1 MSKIILIT
9 LTFLAIFNTQK
20 LIGQE
25 TEIYSKIKISL
36 DGKDIH
42 ELEYLG
48 LEADHGHH
56 HNHRSITNYYSA
68 SELKILDNAGFEYKV
83 IIKDV
88 KAYYA
93 EHGTMDESYGKVLQ
107 RRLECNNGNDSVS
120 EFENVTPENYSQEG
134 TMGGYLTYDQALA
147 ELDRM
152 AALFPNL
159 ITQRIAIDDI
169 LTEEGRALYYM
180 ILSDN
185 PNQEETEEPQIF
197 YNSLHHAR
205 EPNSLSQ
212 LIFYM
217 WYLLENYE
225 TNPEVQYLVNES
237 AMYFMPIINPDGYV
251 YNETTDPQGGG
262 FWRKN
267 RNPNADGSFGVDL
280 NRNYAYDWGAD
291 NIGSSPNP
299 TSDIY
304 RGTAPFSEPE
314 TQAVRNLCEANNFQ
328 IALNT
333 HTFGNLL
340 IYPFGNGDLT
350 PDDDLFVNL
359 SSLMSV
365 DNNFIIG
372 TGVETLGA
380 TVNGDSDDWMY
391 AEIETKNRIFSITP
405 EVGNTFWP
413 APDQILNLNR
423 STLRQNLN
431 AAHYLHNY
439 GSVIDLESN
448 EIILATTGDLNLEL
462 IKSSFLDGTLS
473 IRAISNTPE
482 LSFEN
487 ESIGSFDLANGETQD
502 IGIIYSLD
510 ENFAGEEI
518 SFSVFMDNGTF
529 EKEFTFTRQ
538 VDLTIE
544 QPTFVSTNPIETL
557 DAFEV
562 SGEWGLDD
570 SHAISPIYSLGDSP
584 NGNYSDNSSSSVFFD
599 GPIEMGNAISASLNF
614 YVRFRIEESF
624 DYARLMVS
632 RDGQNFNPIC
642 GLYTN
647 PAVEE
652 QAGQNGV
659 ELGDPIYDGNQDW
672 VLESID
678 LSDYLGE
685 ENLQFRFDFF
695 SDFTVN
701 DEGFNIDD
709 LSFQITE
716 AESTSTNNQ
725 LDESITIFPNPAQ
738 NTLNVWFN
746 SVLDNPLSYQIVNT
760 LGQEINNGSILSQKN
775 AIAIQHLDN
784 GIYTIR
790 LFDMEGNASTQ
801 KFIKI

>member
-1 MSKIILIT
+1 MKKNLFLLFTILSILIST
-9 LTFLAIFNTQK
+9 D
-20 LIGQE
+20 LIGQN
-25 TEIYSKIKISL
+25 TEVYFKIKIIL

-42 ELEYLG
+42 ELEHLG

-68 SELKILDNAGFEYKV
+68 SELEILNNAGFEYEI

-93 EHGTMDESYGKVLQ
+93 EHGTMDENYGKVLQ
-107 RRLECNNGNDSVS
+107 RRLECNNGNDAAS
-120 EFENVTPENYSQEG
+120 EFENVTPENYSQDG

-152 AALFPNL
+152 AELFPNL
-159 ITQRIAIDDI
+159 ITQRMAIDGI
-169 LTEEGRALYYM
+169 LTHEGRELFYM

-185 PNQEETEEPQIF
+185 PNIEEPKEPQIF

-225 TNPEVQYLVNES
+225 SNSEVQYLVNES

-251 YNETTDPQGGG
+251 FNEMTDPNGGG

-267 RNPNADGSFGVDL
+267 RFPNADGTFGVDL
-280 NRNYAYDWGAD
+280 NRNYGYEWGSD
-291 NIGSSPNP
+291 DIGSSPNP
-299 TSDIY
+299 GSDIY
-304 RGTAPFSEPE
+304 RGSGPFSEPE
-314 TQAVRNLCEANNFQ
+314 TQAVKALSEANHFQ
-328 IALNT
+328 IAINT

-350 PDDDLFVNL
+350 PDNDLFVNL
-359 SSLMSV
+359 SSLMSI
-365 DNNFIIG
+365 DNNFVFG
-372 TGVETLGA
+372 TGVETLGV

-391 AEIETKNRIFSITP
+391 GEVETKNRIFSITP
-405 EVGNTFWP
+405 EIGNSFWP
-413 APDQILNLNR
+413 NSNEILNLNR
-423 STLRQNLN
+423 ITLRQNLN

-439 GSVIDLESN
+439 GSVIDLEPN
-448 EIILATTGDLNLEL
+448 EIIQATAGDLNLSL

-473 IRAISNTPE
+473 IRAVSNTPE

-487 ESIGSFDLANGETQD
+487 ESFGSFNLVNGETQE

-510 ENFAGEEI
+510 ENFAEEEI
-518 SFSVFMDNGTF
+518 SFSIFMDNGIF

-538 VDLTIE
+538 VEFTIE

-570 SHAISPIYSLGDSP
+570 SQAISPIYSLGDSP
-584 NGNYSDNSSSSVFFD
+584 GGDYQNNTFSSAFFD

-614 YVRFRIEESF
+614 FVRFNIEPNF
-624 DYARLMVS
+624 DWARLMVS

-642 GLYTN
+642 GRFTN
-647 PAVEE
+647 PAVED
-652 QAGQNGV
+652 QAGQNDV
-659 ELGDPIYDGNQDW
+659 EVGDPIYDGNQEW
-672 VLESID
+672 VMESID

-695 SDFTVN
+695 SD
-701 DEGFNIDD
+701 GFVTGDGINIDD

-716 AESTSTNNQ
+716 SESTSTKNQ
-725 LDESITIFPNPAQ
+725 LDESITIFPNPVL
-738 NTLNVWFN
+738 NTLNIWFN
-746 SVLDNPLSYQIVNT
+746 SVLDNPLSYEIVNA
-760 LGQEINNGSILSQKN
+760 LGQRISNGRILSQKS

-784 GIYTIR
+784 GMYTIR
-790 LFDMEGNASTQ
+790 LFDEEGNSSSQ